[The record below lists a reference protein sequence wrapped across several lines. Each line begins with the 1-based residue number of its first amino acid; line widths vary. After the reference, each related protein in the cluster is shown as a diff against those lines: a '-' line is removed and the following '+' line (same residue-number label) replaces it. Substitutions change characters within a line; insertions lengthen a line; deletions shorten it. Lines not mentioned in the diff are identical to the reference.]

1 MASKSYPLKQ
11 VLEIKIRRVEEA
23 EKVVLEK
30 KQAFELEKKKLQ
42 EREAEKDQVKNHR
55 ISKLQQLR
63 DELDHTTTS
72 PKVQQMKVYIKVVEE
87 KLKVEEKKVLDQKQ
101 QVEVAEKNLEMAR
114 NELKKKRLEV
124 DKLQTHQTDWEK
136 ELKREEDIL
145 QGREQDEVGNVMFL
159 SNRRKRRFSTGDEK
173 SR

>member
-42 EREAEKDQVKNHR
+42 EREAERDQVKNHR